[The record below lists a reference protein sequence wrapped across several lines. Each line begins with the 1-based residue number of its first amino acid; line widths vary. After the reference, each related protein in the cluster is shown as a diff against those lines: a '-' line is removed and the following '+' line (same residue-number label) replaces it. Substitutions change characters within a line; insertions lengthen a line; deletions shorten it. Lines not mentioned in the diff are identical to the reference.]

1 MVQATEVLKYFLG
14 MGELL
19 AGRLMI
25 WDGLQA
31 RAEEIGVER
40 NPGCEACGC
49 LVTKNTA
56 LVMKK

>member
-19 AGRLMI
+19 TGRLMI

-31 RAEEIGVER
+31 HAEEIRVER
-40 NPGCEACGC
+40 NPACEACGG
-49 LVTKNTA
+49 LATREI
-56 LVMKK
+56 LQGKKK